1 VTDNALFL
9 FGLLVFVVV
18 GGGFAVTILEFRRM
32 GNRDQNDAYP
42 PSRSIRSQ
50 K

>member
-1 VTDNALFL
+1 MTDTGLFL

-18 GGGFAVTILEFRRM
+18 AGGFAFTILEFRRM
-32 GNRDQNDAYP
+32 GNRDQNDVYP
-42 PSRSIRSQ
+42 PSRSFRMQ